1 MFSSAYELFLS
12 LWDRLLQE
20 VGTIIATSIG
30 LAILA
35 MLGVG
40 VKKIFAFLMRGWR
53 YFLRIREARLAV
65 KQQVQNGILRE
76 GRGVWVAEPIRIPPS
91 CASPNLRNRH
101 VLAIG
106 NLKGGVGK
114 TTLAAN
120 VGAYLAQRLAK
131 PVLMVDL
138 DFQGS
143 LSSMSRPD
151 TWLPAKGYDS
161 RATALIGG
169 EISARDLAHEDR
181 PANGVANLKLVTSY
195 YDLAQAENRLMIEW
209 LLSDRK
215 KDIRFRL
222 ADLLRDDSIQ
232 NSFGLIILDLP
243 PRLTTSSIQ
252 ALCAASHLL
261 IPTILDKVSSDAVI
275 SFINQ
280 IEILRDAKL
289 CEHLKHL
296 GVAGTVVD
304 SAVNYRA
311 IEDALRDRL
320 GQFNNSASGS
330 IELLPPETYLYKN
343 RVFRQTAEQGIA
355 YVYGS
360 RAAQHSH
367 VWEGIETLGDRLK
380 DQMGLIYRNGM

>member
-1 MFSSAYELFLS
+1 MFDPFQLFWRLWEHLLHEGGSVLITSIVIAILS
-12 LWDRLLQE
+12 L
-20 VGTIIATSIG
+20 
-30 LAILA
+30 
-35 MLGVG
+35 
-40 VKKIFAFLMRGWR
+40 
-53 YFLRIREARLAV
+53 LAV
-65 KQQVQNGILRE
+65 LGKKVYGVAIYVWVYFHRVRNALLAVAREDHQGTLRE
-76 GRGVWVAEPIRIPPS
+76 GKGVWLAKPILIPVN

-120 VGAYLAQRLAK
+120 VGAYLARRLAK
-131 PVLMVDL
+131 PVLIVDL

-143 LSSMSRPD
+143 LSSMARPNA
-151 TWLPAKGYDS
+151 WLPANGFDS

-169 EISARDLAHEDR
+169 EITPRNLADTDKH
-181 PANGVANLKLVTSY
+181 ANGEPRLKLITSY
-195 YDLAQAENRLMIEW
+195 YDLSQAESRLMIEW

-215 KDIRFRL
+215 KDIRFCL
-222 ADLLRDDSIQ
+222 SDLIRDDIIQ
-232 NSFGLIILDLP
+232 DTFGLIILDLP

-261 IPTILDKVSSDAVI
+261 IPTILDKVSSNAVL

-289 CEHLKHL
+289 CEHIKHL

-304 SAVNYRA
+304 GQANYNV
-311 IEDALRDRL
+311 IEKELCDRL
-320 GQFNNSASGS
+320 RQMRNVGGEPV
-330 IELLPPETYLYKN
+330 ELLPQETYLYKS
-343 RVFRQTAEQGIA
+343 RVFRQTAAQGIA

-360 RAAQHSH
+360 RAAEFSH
-367 VWEGIETLGDRLK
+367 VWKGIETLGDRLK
-380 DQMGLIYRNGM
+380 DQMGLIYRNGA